1 MKKFLSALVLLALVS
16 TQAHAAEIAFM
27 GVTGKV
33 QGNFKGESLAPA
45 RKDRMPIA
53 AFNFEVLAPIGANTG
68 MPSGKRVHKPIV
80 VTKEW
85 GAASPQFVQA
95 LINNEVLTQ
104 VVIEF
109 YDTAANGEEVLSSS
123 IKLTNASIS
132 DVNQT
137 YGESA
142 GKMANLQNISLTYQ
156 RMELTDKSGTTVIDD
171 GNN

>member
-16 TQAHAAEIAFM
+16 TQAHAENVFM

-33 QGNFKGESLAPA
+33 QGPFKGESPIAA
-45 RKDRMPIA
+45 RKERMPLV
-53 AFNFEVLAPIGANTG
+53 AFNFEVLAPRDLNTG
-68 MPSGKRVHKPIV
+68 LPVGKRQHKPIV

-95 LINNEVLTQ
+95 LISNEVLTQ

-109 YDTAANGEEVLSSS
+109 YDTATNGEEVISSTM
-123 IKLTNASIS
+123 KLTNASVT

-137 YGESA
+137 FSETA
-142 GKMANLQNISLTYQ
+142 GKMANLQNISFTYQ
-156 RMELTDKSGTTVIDD
+156 KMELTDKSGTTVIDD